1 LRQGEDVHGELLFL
15 NGVKKN
21 GPVKGPFPLV
31 IPVTVTLDDHRS
43 VAIPIPA
50 AVQSA
55 VMCIELGTGAI
66 IIAVAIVVPVAADPE
81 AEALGAGDCR
91 CRNSDGR

>member
-1 LRQGEDVHGELLFL
+1 M
-15 NGVKKN
+15 
-21 GPVKGPFPLV
+21 
-31 IPVTVTLDDHRS
+31 VTLDDDRS
-43 VAIPIPA
+43 VAIMPVPA
-50 AVQSA
+50 AVQAA